1 MMGVIV
7 MAMFLGCIGTTTI
20 KDINENPDYL
30 GKEVTI
36 EGTLAI
42 NMWGW
47 LGEMTGDTGFVV
59 RGGKKSLPGTY
70 EEIDVKYRGVLPSRS
85 KEGQPWVPRSKT
97 KVRVVGIVRNKD
109 PQVWLPYIE
118 GISWEYVY
126 RGKVD

>member
-7 MAMFLGCIGTTTI
+7 MEMFLGCIGTTTI
-20 KDINENPDYL
+20 KDIEENSDYL
-30 GKEVTI
+30 GKKVTI
-36 EGTLAI
+36 EGILTTDL
-42 NMWGW
+42 
-47 LGEMTGDTGFVV
+47 LGGLFGERGFTIREEKRTGF
-59 RGGKKSLPGTY
+59 
-70 EEIDVKYRGVLPSRS
+70 YRFRDMRVEYSGDLPSRS

-97 KVRVVGIVRNKD
+97 KVKVVGIVRNKD